1 LRLHTEK
8 HSYDVEFIDEKSCNL
23 KLLFKELKKIDSIDI
38 SQRFAIVNDKES
50 GQVGILIKKM
60 KYEFEYSKSMQ
71 LYRKEENIENEMKSI
86 EISSTKAKMPY
97 FSYDL
102 VTDIG
107 TFRQYVRT
115 RKLNDTTFQVLV
127 GNGQASDGIFRL
139 VG

>member
-1 LRLHTEK
+1 MRLHTEK

>member
-1 LRLHTEK
+1 
-8 HSYDVEFIDEKSCNL
+8 
-23 KLLFKELKKIDSIDI
+23 
-38 SQRFAIVNDKES
+38 
-50 GQVGILIKKM
+50 M

-107 TFRQYVRT
+107 TIKQCVRT
-115 RKLNDTTFQVLV
+115 RKLNDNTFQVL
-127 GNGQASDGIFRL
+127 GGSGQHSDGIFRL
-139 VG
+139 VE